1 MRACA
6 RRRLRNPEAS
16 LHTVRLF
23 QCFNVIYENN
33 IDPEAV
39 QEHKLTNIEFKN
51 INLKSNYWDV
61 ETLFPRF
68 DLMMIYSEL

>member
-1 MRACA
+1 VHVAVFATPRPPFIPYAYSNV
-6 RRRLRNPEAS
+6 L
-16 LHTVRLF
+16 TLF
-23 QCFNVIYENN
+23 TKTSRP